1 MTTRTNADRMD
12 PQTKIK
18 MLLGVETTD
27 EIETIIKNYFFGEE
41 TTEDETE
48 EPMDIDWNALAEIA
62 ADRI

>member
-1 MTTRTNADRMD
+1 MTVRTNADRMD

-41 TTEDETE
+41 TEEDETE
-48 EPMDIDWNALAEIA
+48 EPMGIDWDALAELA
-62 ADRI
+62 AQRV

>member
-1 MTTRTNADRMD
+1 MTVRTNADRMD

-27 EIETIIKNYFFGEE
+27 EIETIIKNYFFGED

-48 EPMDIDWNALAEIA
+48 ESMGIDWDALAELA

>member
-1 MTTRTNADRMD
+1 MTVRTNADRMD

-27 EIETIIKNYFFGEE
+27 EIETIIKNYFFGED

-48 EPMDIDWNALAEIA
+48 EPMDIDWNALAELA

>member
-1 MTTRTNADRMD
+1 MTVRTNADRMD

-27 EIETIIKNYFFGEE
+27 EIETIIKNYFFGED

-48 EPMDIDWNALAEIA
+48 EPMGIDWDALAELA

>member
-1 MTTRTNADRMD
+1 MTVRTNADRID

-27 EIETIIKNYFFGEE
+27 EIETIIKNYFFGEDTE
-41 TTEDETE
+41 EDETE
-48 EPMDIDWNALAEIA
+48 ESMGIDWDEIAELA

>member
-1 MTTRTNADRMD
+1 MTVRANADRMD

-41 TTEDETE
+41 TEDETT
-48 EPMDIDWNALAEIA
+48 EPLDIDWEALAELA
-62 ADRI
+62 ANRV

>member
-1 MTTRTNADRMD
+1 MTVRTNADRMD

-27 EIETIIKNYFFGEE
+27 EIETIIKNYFFGEDTE
-41 TTEDETE
+41 EDETE

-62 ADRI
+62 ANRI

>member
-1 MTTRTNADRMD
+1 MTVRTNADRID

-27 EIETIIKNYFFGEE
+27 EIETIIKNYFFGEDTE
-41 TTEDETE
+41 EDETE
-48 EPMDIDWNALAEIA
+48 EPMDIDWNALAELA

>member
-1 MTTRTNADRMD
+1 MTVRTNADRTD

-18 MLLGVETTD
+18 MLLGVETAD

-41 TTEDETE
+41 TEDDETE
-48 EPMDIDWNALAEIA
+48 EPMGIDWDALAELA

>member
-1 MTTRTNADRMD
+1 MTVRTNADRMD

-41 TTEDETE
+41 TEEDETE
-48 EPMDIDWNALAEIA
+48 EPMSIDWDALAEIA
-62 ADRI
+62 ANRV